1 MFHQRV
7 PCRPLDAA
15 IESVWVFSAPP
26 GPFALERVLPTGR
39 AQLIV
44 NLKEDRLRAYATE
57 PPYHCTTGPG
67 TVLAGVSSRHSI
79 IDTAETEHVA
89 GVTFAPG
96 GVRFLFDVPAQETR
110 DVDVPLDVLW
120 GRSATM
126 ELRERLLESRTPAAV
141 LDVLEDV
148 LLARWRPDV
157 LQRAHGAVG
166 YALDVFH
173 RAPHLAR
180 IDAVATTVGL
190 SSKRFIER
198 FTHQVGVT
206 PKRFCRLR
214 RFQRV
219 TRRIHLGQSVDWAQ
233 LALECGY
240 ADQAHFNHEFRE
252 FSGLTPRRYLAQ
264 RGPFQNHVKILQS
277 TGG

>member
-1 MFHQRV
+1 MFQQRV
-7 PCRPLDAA
+7 PRRPLDVA

-26 GPFALERVLPTGR
+26 GPFALERILPTGR

-44 NLKEDRLRAYATE
+44 NLKGDRLRAYDTE
-57 PPYHCTTGPG
+57 PPYRCTTGPG
-67 TVLAGVSSRHSI
+67 TVLAGVSSRHAI

-96 GVRFLFDVPAQETR
+96 GLSYLFDIPAHETR
-110 DVDVPLDVLW
+110 DVDVALADLW
-120 GRSATM
+120 GRAQTIV
-126 ELRERLLESRTPAAV
+126 LRERLLESPTPAAV

-148 LLARWRPDV
+148 LLAHWRPESLHKSV
-157 LQRAHGAVG
+157 A
-166 YALDVFH
+166 YALDVFQ
-173 RAPHLAR
+173 RVPHLAR
-180 IDAVATTVGL
+180 IDAVTKTVGL
-190 SSKRFIER
+190 SPKRFIER
-198 FTHQVGVT
+198 FTREVGVT

-219 TRRIHLGQSVDWAQ
+219 TARIHQGQTVDWAQ

-252 FSGLTPRRYLAQ
+252 FSGLTPRRYLLQ
-264 RGPFQNHVKILQS
+264 SGPFQNHVKILQS
-277 TGG
+277 PTG

>member
-7 PCRPLDAA
+7 PRRPLDAA
-15 IESVWVFSAPP
+15 IQSVWVYSAPP
-26 GPFALERVLPTGR
+26 GPFALERILPTGR

-44 NLKEDRLRAYATE
+44 NLTEDRLRAYATD
-57 PPYHCTTGPG
+57 PPYRCTTGPG
-67 TVLAGVSSRHSI
+67 TVLAGVSSRHAV

-96 GVRFLFDVPAQETR
+96 GLSYLFNIPAYETR
-110 DVDVPLDVLW
+110 DVDVSLEDLW
-120 GRSATM
+120 GRAQTM
-126 ELRERLLESRTPAAV
+126 MLRERLLESRTPAAA

-148 LLARWRPDV
+148 LLQQWRPESLHKSV
-157 LQRAHGAVG
+157 V

-173 RAPHLAR
+173 RVPHLAR
-180 IDAVATTVGL
+180 IDAVSRTVGL
-190 SSKRFIER
+190 SPKRFIER
-198 FTHQVGVT
+198 FTREVGVT

-219 TRRIHLGQSVDWAQ
+219 TTRIHEGQTVDWAQ
-233 LALECGY
+233 LAIECGY

-277 TGG
+277 PAG